1 MSVNVDENVQRQVRE
16 IFQHMEKTVTIKLFI
31 DKEKCLTC
39 HETKAILEMLKELAP
54 KDKIEIIEFLK
65 EDNPPEIEEYSVK
78 YYPSTFIEGE
88 AKGKVLFTGI
98 PSGYEFG
105 TIVEGILDISNGK
118 VSLKKEN
125 LEKIAKIDRPM
136 NIKVFVTPTCPYCPV
151 AVRVAHKIAM
161 ANPNVVG
168 EMVEATEFSA
178 LSQKFNVMGVPKTV
192 IDDGKVTFEGGVPED
207 MFISKVMEAFN
218 KN

>member
-54 KDKIEIIEFLK
+54 KDKIEIIEF
-65 EDNPPEIEEYSVK
+65 
-78 YYPSTFIEGE
+78 
-88 AKGKVLFTGI
+88 
-98 PSGYEFG
+98 
-105 TIVEGILDISNGK
+105 
-118 VSLKKEN
+118 
-125 LEKIAKIDRPM
+125 
-136 NIKVFVTPTCPYCPV
+136 IKVFVTPTCPYCPV